1 MQYDRISGR
10 LGFRFERFT
19 LGSARFLRANV
30 PSGGRLLDLLRAFG
44 VEPAGCQTMD
54 EAHTAKEVANATAYP
69 ADGAATPLVTVG
81 IPCFNA
87 GDTIGRAVASVLRQ
101 NMV

>member
-44 VEPAGCQTMD
+44 VKHA
-54 EAHTAKEVANATAYP
+54 
-69 ADGAATPLVTVG
+69 
-81 IPCFNA
+81 
-87 GDTIGRAVASVLRQ
+87 LRRWMRRIQ
-101 NMV
+101 LGSG